1 MLQETIKNRTIFC
14 KDNLD
19 ILQNINSN
27 TIDLIY
33 LDPPFNKKKVFT
45 APIGSSAEGASF
57 KDYFREEDLKDEWLQ
72 TIKEDHIELYNFL
85 NGIKNIS
92 SNKHYLYNYCY
103 LAYMAIRLIEM
114 HRILKDTGSLYFH
127 CDPTMSHYIKL
138 LMDIIFGEKNFRNEI
153 TWKRVYSNQKGSQH
167 RPKQWGSN
175 TDIIFFYVKSE
186 NANLDPYKKLTEE
199 EIFKLFPHIEKDG
212 RRYNITSSDW
222 FSRPTMGPRPNLCY
236 TYKGVTNPHPSGW
249 RVSKEKLIELDK
261 NGYVIWRKNK
271 RPLRK
276 LYADE
281 YKGYV
286 YGNIWIDIKP
296 VIGNQ
301 RIGYPTQKPL
311 ALLERIIKASSNKN
325 DVVLDPFCGCATTCV
340 AAEKLKRQWIGIDV
354 SVTAYE
360 LVKKRLAK
368 EIKGEEENGQRDL
381 LNYEK
386 EVYYTTTSPN
396 RTDIQEK
403 NHLTK
408 KYVYV
413 ISNPAFVNMY
423 KVGIASNCQAR
434 LNSYQTS
441 DPNRGYHLQYKKHTH
456 LFRSI
461 EKHIHTTF
469 DNQHEWVRGQL
480 EDIIQAIEKYRN

>member
-114 HRILKDTGSLYFH
+114 YRILKDTGSLYFH

-138 LMDIIFGEKNFRNEI
+138 LMDIIFGEKNFRNEVVWCYKGASEAKKSFPKKHDVI
-153 TWKRVYSNQKGSQH
+153 FYYSKG
-167 RPKQWGSN
+167 KQANFNYNSIRIPYQN
-175 TDIIFFYVKSE
+175 NNVKP
-186 NANLDPYKKLTEE
+186 ARW
-199 EIFKLFPHIEKDG
+199 KDG
-212 RRYNITSSDW
+212 THEKNPLGTKCLDW
-222 FSRPTMGPRPNLCY
+222 FSDI
-236 TYKGVTNPHPSGW
+236 PSFMTASQ
-249 RVSKEKLIELDK
+249 SKE
-261 NGYVIWRKNK
+261 
-271 RPLRK
+271 
-276 LYADE
+276 
-281 YKGYV
+281 
-286 YGNIWIDIKP
+286 
-296 VIGNQ
+296 

-396 RTDIQEK
+396 RTDIQK
-403 NHLTK
+403 KHHLIK